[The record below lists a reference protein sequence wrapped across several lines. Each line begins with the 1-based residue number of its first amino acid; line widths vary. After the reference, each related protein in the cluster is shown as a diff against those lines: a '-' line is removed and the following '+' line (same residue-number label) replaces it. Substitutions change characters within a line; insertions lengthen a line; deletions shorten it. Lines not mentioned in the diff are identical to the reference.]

1 MWAACRDTS
10 LNYDCNSQKAAA
22 RVDLLSATSSD
33 GTLFTSPSVVSPAT
47 TGRTVNDRNPEFSGG
62 ALLHQ
67 SSYVNLAVAV
77 EVSTQI
83 KGIHAIGEFV
93 FLRE

>member
-1 MWAACRDTS
+1 
-10 LNYDCNSQKAAA
+10 
-22 RVDLLSATSSD
+22 VDPPEIHPLKVITAITNGSSCSEYCY
-33 GTLFTSPSVVSPAT
+33 LA
-47 TGRTVNDRNPEFSGG
+47 GRTVNDRNPEFSGG

-77 EVSTQI
+77 EVSTRI